1 MKWCPMNRDEICL
14 LLTDKIKHLKNNENK
29 LNELLPDVR
38 LLHGTEP
45 AARTPVMYQ
54 PGIIFLFSGHKLV
67 TLMSAYFAMTP
78 TNTCC

>member
-1 MKWCPMNRDEICL
+1 MMKWCSMNRDEICL
-14 LLTDKIKHLKNNENK
+14 LLTDKIKQLKSNENR

-38 LLHGTEP
+38 LLYGTEP

-54 PGIIFLFSGHKLV
+54 PHHIFREIKLV
-67 TLMSAYFAMTP
+67 TSMSAYFAMTP